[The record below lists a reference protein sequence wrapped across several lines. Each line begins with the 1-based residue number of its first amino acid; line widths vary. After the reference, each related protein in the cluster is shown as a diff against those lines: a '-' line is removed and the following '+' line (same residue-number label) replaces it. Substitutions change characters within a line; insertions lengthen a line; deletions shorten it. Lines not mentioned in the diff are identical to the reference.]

1 MNELTITRRDWLGVF
16 ATGTL
21 FSAFLSMLAYY
32 LLGMGVIEGGLFG
45 VVLGFFI
52 ALYSLVFITA
62 MNRYLLPRLTRAL
75 WNPIALVFSFLS
87 GFLGTMSTYVVLVFL
102 PLPTVELFR
111 TDPLSSASIIGALTY
126 LMGSLMYR
134 LVKTRNEKEEKEALF
149 VQSRLRSLETQLNPH
164 FLFNALN
171 SLSELV
177 HQNPAKAEE
186 MIVKLS
192 HFLRNTM
199 GEKALIPLSEEL
211 RNVRDYIELES
222 LRFSTIALQI
232 DADEGSLNTLV
243 PKFSIQ
249 LLCENAIKHGFRGG
263 TGAFI
268 ISIRA
273 TRGEELSL
281 RVSNNGA
288 PITREAFGIGL
299 SNLQERL
306 SHLCG
311 GALRLESND
320 PITYLITLKVCH
332 ENINRR

>member
-87 GFLGTMSTYVVLVFL
+87 GFLGTMSTYLVLLFL
-102 PLPTVELFR
+102 PLPTVELFH

-134 LVKTRNEKEEKEALF
+134 FVKTRNEKEEKEALF
-149 VQSRLRSLETQLNPH
+149 VQSCLRSLETQLNPH

-211 RNVRDYIELES
+211 RNVRDYIELEA

-232 DADEGSLNTLV
+232 DTDEGSLNTLV

-263 TGAFI
+263 AGAFV

-288 PITREAFGIGL
+288 PIAREAFGIGL

-311 GALRLESND
+311 GKLILESHD

-332 ENINRR
+332 ENVNRR